1 MINNYY
7 RTLLLE
13 GKNKFVSSS
22 DKNVLRNHKPRQHQC
37 SLLDEPMNFIG
48 VDYRNMDIGL
58 FTEVKN
64 FAQKAHV
71 SLGVSAQ
78 NVCIC
83 NILHSLQSSQQV
95 GKCVWQ
101 EAHLVEPLLDSL
113 TGLCDFSAPQW
124 VCHGLLYVA
133 TLI

>member
-71 SLGVSAQ
+71 SLGVSP
-78 NVCIC
+78 
-83 NILHSLQSSQQV
+83 LQYRKT
-95 GKCVWQ
+95 GKNENRCYPDHIIRV
-101 EAHLVEPLLDSL
+101 LLRL
-113 TGLCDFSAPQW
+113 NF
-124 VCHGLLYVA
+124 
-133 TLI
+133 IN